1 MYITVTETK
10 ELCFEELKQE
20 VWSGA
25 VDTLKTI
32 EEFNKEDELLDL
44 INEMFDCD
52 VNIEWQATSSLATY
66 IGKRIGHKT
75 VISEP
80 DRYGFFTVEY
90 DWGDTELWC
99 LCNEID
105 IPSLYRGNL

>member
-1 MYITVTETK
+1 MHYDIIYIGNRDIPKNFRHKSSAFCTAIEEAIMYITVTETK

-44 INEMFDCD
+44 INEMFTDG
-52 VNIEWQATSSLATY
+52 IEMTALNDFLWFDDELIFSYLDITLAA
-66 IGKRIGHKT
+66 
-75 VISEP
+75 
-80 DRYGFFTVEY
+80 
-90 DWGDTELWC
+90 
-99 LCNEID
+99 
-105 IPSLYRGNL
+105 

>member
-32 EEFNKEDELLDL
+32 DEFNKEDELLDL
-44 INEMFDCD
+44 INEML
-52 VNIEWQATSSLATY
+52 N
-66 IGKRIGHKT
+66 
-75 VISEP
+75 
-80 DRYGFFTVEY
+80 
-90 DWGDTELWC
+90 
-99 LCNEID
+99 
-105 IPSLYRGNL
+105 

>member
-44 INEMFDCD
+44 INEMFTDG
-52 VNIEWQATSSLATY
+52 IEMTTLNDFLCFDDELIFSYLDITLAA
-66 IGKRIGHKT
+66 
-75 VISEP
+75 
-80 DRYGFFTVEY
+80 
-90 DWGDTELWC
+90 
-99 LCNEID
+99 
-105 IPSLYRGNL
+105 

>member
-44 INEMFDCD
+44 INEMFIDG
-52 VNIEWQATSSLATY
+52 IEMTTLNDFLWFDDELIFSYLDITLAA
-66 IGKRIGHKT
+66 
-75 VISEP
+75 
-80 DRYGFFTVEY
+80 
-90 DWGDTELWC
+90 
-99 LCNEID
+99 
-105 IPSLYRGNL
+105 

>member
-44 INEMFDCD
+44 INEMFTDG
-52 VNIEWQATSSLATY
+52 IEMTTFNDFLWFDDELIFSYLDITLAA
-66 IGKRIGHKT
+66 
-75 VISEP
+75 
-80 DRYGFFTVEY
+80 
-90 DWGDTELWC
+90 
-99 LCNEID
+99 
-105 IPSLYRGNL
+105 

>member
-44 INEMFDCD
+44 INEMFTDR
-52 VNIEWQATSSLATY
+52 IEMTALNDFLWFDDELIFSYLDITLAA
-66 IGKRIGHKT
+66 
-75 VISEP
+75 
-80 DRYGFFTVEY
+80 
-90 DWGDTELWC
+90 
-99 LCNEID
+99 
-105 IPSLYRGNL
+105 

>member
-1 MYITVTETK
+1 MHYDIIYIGNRDIPKNFRYKSSAFCTTTKEAIMYITVTETK

-44 INEMFDCD
+44 INEMFTDGIEMTTLND
-52 VNIEWQATSSLATY
+52 FLWFDDELIFSYLNITLAA
-66 IGKRIGHKT
+66 
-75 VISEP
+75 
-80 DRYGFFTVEY
+80 
-90 DWGDTELWC
+90 
-99 LCNEID
+99 
-105 IPSLYRGNL
+105 